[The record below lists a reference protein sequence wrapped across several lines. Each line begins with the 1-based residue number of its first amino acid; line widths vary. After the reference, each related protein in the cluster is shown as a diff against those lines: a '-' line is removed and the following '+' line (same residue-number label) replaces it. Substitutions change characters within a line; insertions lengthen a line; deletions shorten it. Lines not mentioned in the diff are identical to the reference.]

1 MTRPGIQDKH
11 KPNNAVAML
20 AEWIKAAR
28 HVVFFGGAGVSTE
41 SGVPDFRSAQGIY
54 SQEQSG
60 PDILT
65 PRFMNSQPR
74 AFYDFYRKYFLLDDI
89 RPNTAHRVLAR
100 MEKAGLLA
108 CVITQNVDGLHQA
121 AGSKRV
127 IELHG
132 SGLSFSCQRCGH
144 VYDEA
149 YVRGQ
154 SGVPYCEARRP
165 DGTACGGMLRPDIV
179 LYEESLNQSKMTAAL
194 REILASDLIII
205 GGTSLTVYPAAS
217 LLDYRQQGRLV
228 LINRDPTVADQSA
241 DLVFRESIGKLF
253 GQLEPLLFP
262 E

>member
-1 MTRPGIQDKH
+1 
-11 KPNNAVAML
+11 ML
-20 AEWIKAAR
+20 AEWIKSAR

-54 SQEQSG
+54 NQEQSG

-65 PRFMNSQPR
+65 PRFMNSQPQ
-74 AFYDFYRKYFLLDDI
+74 AFYDFYRKYFLLDAVE
-89 RPNTAHRVLAR
+89 PNPAHRVLAR

-108 CVITQNVDGLHQA
+108 CIITQNVDGLHQA

-144 VYDEA
+144 VYDED
-149 YVRGQ
+149 YVRAH

-228 LINRDPTVADQSA
+228 LINRDPTPADQKA

-262 E
+262 D